1 MPAATQNREDDVEE
15 AGISVFWGGSWVG
28 KISEKV
34 LGTLGGSRDQT
45 VLQVTYLGKEKV
57 KLRVA

>member
-1 MPAATQNREDDVEE
+1 MGRFV
-15 AGISVFWGGSWVG
+15 GG